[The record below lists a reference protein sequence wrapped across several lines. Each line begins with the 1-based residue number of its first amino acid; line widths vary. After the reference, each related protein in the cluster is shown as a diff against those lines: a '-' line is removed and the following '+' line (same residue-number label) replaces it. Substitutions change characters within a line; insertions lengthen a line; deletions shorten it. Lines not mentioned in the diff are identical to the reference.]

1 MAHDVCAWWIGF
13 FLASPIR
20 KLRHNPSAILR
31 PYLRE
36 GMIVI
41 EPGPGM
47 GFFTLELARIVGNKG
62 KIVAIDVQT
71 KMIESLRRRSQKA
84 GLDDRIDLRLAGPK
98 SMGISDL
105 VGKVDFVLAFAVVHE
120 MPDAGQFFKES

>member
-1 MAHDVCAWWIGF
+1 
-13 FLASPIR
+13 
-20 KLRHNPSAILR
+20 
-31 PYLRE
+31 
-36 GMIVI
+36 MIVI